1 MNAGANW
8 QNDAAPVGYPAR
20 HRSVTSARLE
30 LRVRPA
36 ERSRSER
43 PVRRPRLEQQE
54 RHPRQV
60 QCPLRVWYRQPELRL
75 RPWPSC
81 PCPCLLCRLIEE
93 RLTGVAQ
100 FVLVLQKAVARL
112 SASRL
117 KVFAE
122 FLPIFLADGARF
134 CRVGGGGQSRH
145 AKNGN
150 HGQQDEVL
158 HHSCELQGSEN
169 RWCIVKP
176 AIGQQAPK
184 VNKSRLPGARTL

>member
-1 MNAGANW
+1 MMPRRLVIRRGIEALLLLAWNFGFGLRSALGRRGRCGALGW
-8 QNDAAPVGYPAR
+8 
-20 HRSVTSARLE
+20 S
-30 LRVRPA
+30 
-36 ERSRSER
+36 SRSGTLGR
-43 PVRRPRLEQQE
+43 CSALCGFGTVSR
-54 RHPRQV
+54 
-60 QCPLRVWYRQPELRL
+60 
-75 RPWPSC
+75 SC
-81 PCPCLLCRLIEE
+81 GSVLGLLALALLCRLIEE

-117 KVFAE
+117 KVFTE